1 MTLKILKICRFRSRK
16 CHLFV
21 QIVTRKDTVLKKDC
35 SHGRDTF
42 SHLLRNAMHL
52 LSPKS
57 FSFQFSPNFLLTPFP
72 FPSHF
77 LSTFLRFPS
86 LLSLPF
92 LCLFSASKMPYLVFT
107 SYLSRISNRRYIQ
120 DIYKKN
126 RRKIRQ
132 KKKVRQYLLFEWVVM
147 RGE

>member
-42 SHLLRNAMHL
+42 SHLLRNATHPL
-52 LSPKS
+52 FPK
-57 FSFQFSPNFLLTPFP
+57 PFP
-72 FPSHF
+72 FPFPFNF
-77 LSTFLRFPS
+77 LTLS
-86 LLSLPF
+86 LPPFTALSLPF

-107 SYLSRISNRRYIQ
+107 SYLPRISNRRYIQ